1 MIALEAAMFWSR
13 FINQR
18 VFITCYRLLSSL
30 STHPLWKWHQS

>member
-18 VFITCYRLLSSL
+18 VFITC
-30 STHPLWKWHQS
+30 